1 MLHKQVKELFTEI
14 FPFILALASAAGGL
28 ISYAF
33 ATFETKELSK
43 ERHTALDGRLE
54 RIENKIDQILMRP

>member
-1 MLHKQVKELFTEI
+1 MWRDQGWTWIDVL
-14 FPFILALASAAGGL
+14 PFALALLSAAGGL

-43 ERHTALDGRLE
+43 ERQGSIDKRLE
-54 RIENKIDQILMRP
+54 RIENKIDQILLRP